1 MSFKAV
7 EWALGLNSIS
17 PTSKLVLAALCRHT
31 DECDECWPSLGH
43 IARVSG
49 FDRRTVTKHLR
60 ILAGA
65 GHITRIR
72 RRKADASHD
81 SSITRINMKPAG
93 ESYSLPLGDD
103 VHHPRDLNDTTLGNN
118 VPPNI
123 SRESVNKSEVPKVLT
138 QAPTL
143 PDWLPVKIWN
153 DFVQYRRQKKQ
164 PLTNHAMEL
173 AIKKLAEFRQQ
184 GNDPEKVL
192 QQSIM
197 NGWTGVFALSGNKGH
212 DPQSLRRKMP
222 SPAGG

>member
-1 MSFKAV
+1 MSYQAV
-7 EWALGLNSIS
+7 DWALGLEGIS
-17 PTSKLVLAALCRHT
+17 STSKAVLVAVCRHADT
-31 DECDECWPSLGH
+31 EGVCWPSLEH

-49 FDRRTVTKHLR
+49 FKRRTVTKHLK
-60 ILAGA
+60 ILAGT

-81 SSITRINMKPAG
+81 SSITKINMKPAG
-93 ESYSLPLGDD
+93 KSYSLSLGDD
-103 VHHPRDLNDTTLGNN
+103 VPHPSDLNDPTLGNN

-123 SRESVNKSEVPKVLT
+123 SRESVNKSGVPKTLA
-138 QAPTL
+138 QAPVL
-143 PDWLPVKIWN
+143 PDWLPAKIWN

-164 PLTNHAMEL
+164 PLTSHAMEL

-184 GNDPEKVL
+184 GSDPEKVL

-197 NGWTGVFALSGNKGH
+197 NGWTGVFALSGNKGQ